1 MLLRVN
7 YRLGMYFY
15 LYRYQQSLSPARA
28 RCASSFISR
37 MPLKKNTLK
46 LGTRARPNAR
56 VREAIHTRRAAVYT
70 RAAPTRN

>member
-7 YRLGMYFY
+7 YRLSISISTDINKTSRPPETCFF
-15 LYRYQQSLSPARA
+15 
-28 RCASSFISR
+28 FISR

-56 VREAIHTRRAAVYT
+56 VRETIHTRRTAVYT
-70 RAAPTRN
+70 NAAPTRN